1 MNQNKVFFEFNE
13 QLLHD
18 ILQSLYSNQY
28 GTFLVN
34 SEYERDKKELETKT
48 VSLWSYVNSNKQ
60 KYINENYMVYEKDLK
75 IETDKLKLWESY
87 YFKEV
92 DRKMLGDDINR
103 LELDNINIL
112 KSNQSS
118 FNNLFASGL
127 RLLNTMIDKS

>member
-13 QLLHD
+13 QLLLD

-28 GTFLVN
+28 GTFLMN
-34 SEYERDKKELETKT
+34 SECERDKKELETKT
-48 VSLWSYVNSNKQ
+48 VSLWSYVNSNKE

-87 YFKEV
+87 YFKEI
-92 DRKMLGDDINR
+92 DRKILGDDTNR
-103 LELDNINIL
+103 QELDSSNIL